1 MIDTPGFD
9 DTFRTDTDI
18 LKDIAFWLNTSYKA
32 NVKLSG
38 VVYLHPIDKNRMTG
52 SAHKNLRMFQKLCGS
67 SSLPSVVLA
76 TTMWENIKEE
86 DGVARE
92 AQLKTRPDFWG
103 NMVLQGSHVFRHT
116 DNKHSAMNIINYVLD
131 QRKTTVL
138 EIQRQMVDEGKNL
151 DETSAGQELEREL
164 LQQRELFERRLKEAE
179 RDMQEAIAEGNR
191 KAIEEAA
198 EQQARFQ
205 KKFNEALKGS
215 EKLKITME
223 KLLQQKE
230 VEYRKAVQELKAE
243 QERSQQVSK
252 ETSKIIVGLQKKM
265 QVRDEEA
272 DEDRRRY
279 RKEMEEL
286 SDRYSKQNIESQLS
300 FQKWISDQ
308 ESVVRKRY
316 SQPPPPPTMSYA
328 AGPSQNIV
336 ADIQAAQTLTMAT
349 ANALNIVAAAGACT
363 IM

>member
-1 MIDTPGFD
+1 
-9 DTFRTDTDI
+9 
-18 LKDIAFWLNTSYKA
+18 
-32 NVKLSG
+32 
-38 VVYLHPIDKNRMTG
+38 
-52 SAHKNLRMFQKLCGS
+52 
-67 SSLPSVVLA
+67 
-76 TTMWENIKEE
+76 
-86 DGVARE
+86 
-92 AQLKTRPDFWG
+92 
-103 NMVLQGSHVFRHT
+103 
-116 DNKHSAMNIINYVLD
+116 
-131 QRKTTVL
+131 
-138 EIQRQMVDEGKNL
+138 MVDEGKNL

-230 VEYRKAVQELKAE
+230 VEYRKEVQELKAE
-243 QERSQQVSK
+243 QERSHQVSK
-252 ETSKIIVGLQKKM
+252 ETSEIIVGLQKKM

-300 FQKWISDQ
+300 FQKWISNQ

-349 ANALNIVAAAGACT
+349 ANALNMVAAAGACT